1 MALSIGFFHILHMQY
16 IKKQNLVVKNSRVV
30 ILDQYNWQI
39 PHYKGNRV
47 TFGSILGQKMEK
59 NGYF

>member
-1 MALSIGFFHILHMQY
+1 MQY

-47 TFGSILGQKMEK
+47 KFGSILGQKMEK